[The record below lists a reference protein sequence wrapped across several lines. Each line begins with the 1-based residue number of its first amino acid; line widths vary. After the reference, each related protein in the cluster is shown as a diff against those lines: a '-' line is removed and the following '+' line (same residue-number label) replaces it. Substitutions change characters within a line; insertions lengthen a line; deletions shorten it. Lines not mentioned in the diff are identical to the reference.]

1 MVMRISTSSIVSL
14 ALFFTASFA
23 MAAQP
28 NKCTLEETTD
38 FNTVVALAVSDY
50 IEGMAVA
57 ANAATNASDLLQKA
71 LQFDEAYRTTIEKAA
86 FSLSNVCLF
95 ELLTAE
101 DNYQQCQGPLNAST
115 MKAIEPARLAAERY
129 VRTRDRKSYETDV
142 REIVRATLQSVPRD
156 CWFQPAS
163 QPAQSTAQACPSDWS
178 AYERC
183 EANNKMAIVTG
194 RGSLNNLTRKT
205 VSLCYRPACPK

>member
-1 MVMRISTSSIVSL
+1 MRIFTSSVVSL

-23 MAAQP
+23 MAAQTE
-28 NKCTLEETTD
+28 KCTLEETTD
-38 FNTVVALAVSDY
+38 FNTVVALAMSDY

-57 ANAATNASDLLQKA
+57 ANTATNASDLLQKA
-71 LQFDEAYRTTIEKAA
+71 LQLDKAYRTTIGNAA

-115 MKAIEPARLAAERY
+115 MKAMEPAKLAAERY
-129 VRTRDRKSYETDV
+129 VKTGDRKSYEADI
-142 REIVRATLQSVPRD
+142 REIVRTTLQSVPRA

-163 QPAQSTAQACPSDWS
+163 RPTQSTAQACPSEWS

-205 VSLCYRPACPK
+205 ISLCYRPACPKY